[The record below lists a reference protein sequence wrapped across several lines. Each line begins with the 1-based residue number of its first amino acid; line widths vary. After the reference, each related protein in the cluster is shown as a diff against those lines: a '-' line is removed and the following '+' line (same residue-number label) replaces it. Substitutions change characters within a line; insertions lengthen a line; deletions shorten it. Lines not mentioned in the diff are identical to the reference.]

1 MKSFVKETTMR
12 KKHLYSKY
20 AAFNIIRTKATK
32 RDIYLMWL
40 PQIHN
45 YLISLPTKPER

>member
-1 MKSFVKETTMR
+1 MKSFFKETTMR
-12 KKHLYSKY
+12 KKCLYNKY
-20 AAFNIIRTKATK
+20 TAFSIIRTNATK
-32 RDIYLMWL
+32 RDKYFMWL